1 MLRPP
6 RSRRLRRHIIIMK
19 LELPLIIALGFLAG
33 SLRAQDKPDFKD
45 AKQRISYSIGADI
58 GANLK
63 RQDLDVDP
71 KALAAGIADALAGK
85 TAMSDAEMKQVLN
98 DFRTD
103 MMAKMQAKQKV
114 AGEQNLKEGEAF
126 LAANAK
132 KEGVKTTASGLQY
145 KVVKAGKGKT
155 PQATDSV
162 KVHYHGTLTDGT
174 VFDSSVERGEP
185 VVFGVSEVIP
195 GWTEALKLMKEG
207 DKWQVFIPANLAY
220 GERGAGQKIGPNSTL
235 VFDVELL
242 SIEKPK

>member
-1 MLRPP
+1 
-6 RSRRLRRHIIIMK
+6 MK
-19 LELPLIIALGFLAG
+19 FKLPLIIAAG
-33 SLRAQDKPDFKD
+33 LFATLLHAQEKPDFKD

-85 TAMSDAEMKQVLN
+85 MAMTDAEMKQVLN

-103 MMAKMQAKQKV
+103 MTAKMQAKQKV
-114 AGEQNLKEGEAF
+114 SGEKNQKDGDAF

-132 KEGVKTTASGLQY
+132 KEGVKTTESGLQY
-145 KVVKAGKGKT
+145 KVVKTGKGKT

-207 DKWQVFIPANLAY
+207 DKWQVFIPAKLAY
-220 GERGAGQKIGPNSTL
+220 AERGAGPKIGPNSAL
-235 VFDVELL
+235 IFDVELL
-242 SIEKPK
+242 SIEQPK